1 MVDKVTRVTQLL
13 GLLARHGRSGLLA
26 GAAGDDYLVGESAE
40 GDGSG
45 EGAER
50 LASDLEQLGPTFI
63 KFGQLLSTRFDLL
76 PTAYT
81 DALSRLQDRVEPVP
95 VSEIRTVIEE
105 ELGARVRDLF
115 ATFDDVPVASA
126 SLGQVHRATTVT
138 GRDVVVK
145 VLRPGVRE
153 IVRDDM
159 DLLGQVAELVDTRTS
174 AGPRLGTTR
183 LLAQFRRSLADELDY
198 RKEWANLARFRDLA
212 ADEELLLVPEPLAAF
227 STSRVLTM
235 DYVPG
240 KKVTDVG
247 PLGLL
252 DIDGPALSESLFR
265 FMLTTLLSEG
275 LLHADPHPGNL
286 LVTPDG
292 RIAILDLGMV
302 ARLPRRVRS
311 QLVKLLLGIGEGD
324 GEQVAAIMAGM
335 GHPLGDFDAAGFRDD
350 VAHLVSGTVA
360 LGADLQAGTVL
371 VQLARLSGTHGL
383 RPPAEMSLVGKALLN
398 LDQTV
403 AHLDPEFEPAE
414 AIKDNVIAILGAG
427 LAVSPG
433 AVVAS
438 ALEAKEFAE
447 QLPRRANRVM
457 DSLANGELS
466 LRVQAFDEDRV
477 FTVAQRLTNRLTTG
491 IVLAAITVAAAL
503 MMGNAGGPRLLGYP
517 ALAVVFFLIAALSG
531 LALVVGIVVTDRR
544 AKSRARAR
552 ERHVVHDHAPLP

>member
-335 GHPLGDFDAAGFRDD
+335 GHPLVDFDAAGFRDD

-398 LDQTV
+398 LDRTV

-457 DSLANGELS
+457 DSLARRS
-466 LRVQAFDEDRV
+466 TR
-477 FTVAQRLTNRLTTG
+477 TG
-491 IVLAAITVAAAL
+491 SSPSR
-503 MMGNAGGPRLLGYP
+503 NASPTG
-517 ALAVVFFLIAALSG
+517 
-531 LALVVGIVVTDRR
+531 
-544 AKSRARAR
+544 
-552 ERHVVHDHAPLP
+552 